1 MTGDRFAGEYRRR
14 VIDDELDDLF
24 PHLPAIL
31 IDGPKGVGKTSTAIQ
46 RCSSIRRLDE
56 EAEARIVRADPK
68 VIGRDETPLLID
80 EWQRVPGIFD
90 VVRRLVDADPVGGR
104 FLLTGSAPTVQ
115 THSGAGRITTLR
127 MRPLTLSERGVVVP
141 TVSTAGLL
149 AGTAIV
155 QGRTGFGLS
164 DYVEEILAGG
174 YPAMRGMDA
183 RSRLRQLDG
192 YLDRIVDHDLAEAGL
207 VVRRPATV
215 MAWLRSYAAAIA
227 TTASWEKIRNAAT
240 SGISDKPAKSTTL
253 PYIELLTALRILD
266 PVPAWVPSNNHLQA
280 LTQQPKHHLAD
291 PALAARLVRRSATQL
306 LQGNEP
312 NPVVARDGGF
322 WAVLSSRL
330 PPSRCV
336 RSRNDATPRCP
347 ICAPMAGDTKSTS
360 SSNRTPALSASR
372 PNSPVPST
380 TQTSDTSCGY
390 ASRSATSASTSSFS
404 TPDRRHTAAQTE
416 SPWYHSRYSDH
427 DSFNR
432 TKWMP
437 SWVGPVR
444 RRLRR
449 CRSGLVRPMC
459 SGWQRTTPG
468 SHRWP

>member
-1 MTGDRFAGEYRRR
+1 MHQWDGRECCNGSVGIVMTVDTFAGEYRRR

-31 IDGPKGVGKTSTAIQ
+31 IDGPKGVGKTSTAMQ

-80 EWQRVPGIFD
+80 EWQRVPGSFD
-90 VVRRLVDADPVGGR
+90 VVRRLVDTDPVGGR

-155 QGRTGFGLS
+155 HGRTGFGLS

-215 MAWLRSYAAAIA
+215 MAWLRAYAAAIA
-227 TTASWEKIRNAAT
+227 TTASWEKIRDAAT

-322 WAVLSSRL
+322 LGGAFESL
-330 PPSRCV
+330 
-336 RSRNDATPRCP
+336 A
-347 ICAPMAGDTKSTS
+347 
-360 SSNRTPALSASR
+360 ALSLRTFAQRCDAKVSHLRTDGGRHEVDFVIESDAGIVGVEAKLASSIDNTDVRHLLWLREQIGNECIDLVVLHSGPEAYRR
-372 PNSPVPST
+372 PDGVAVVPL
-380 TQTSDTSCGY
+380 
-390 ASRSATSASTSSFS
+390 ALL
-404 TPDRRHTAAQTE
+404 
-416 SPWYHSRYSDH
+416 
-427 DSFNR
+427 
-432 TKWMP
+432 
-437 SWVGPVR
+437 GP
-444 RRLRR
+444 
-449 CRSGLVRPMC
+449 
-459 SGWQRTTPG
+459 
-468 SHRWP
+468 